1 MDIKEILAE
10 FKAFA
15 LKGNVVDLA
24 VAVVIGKAF
33 GDVVQAVVTVVI
45 TPLTATF
52 LRLLPTFI
60 SGSLALL
67 VNSVIT
73 FFAIATVVFFGVVKP
88 IGILTMLAKKKA
100 EEAPAE
106 PPLMPADIV
115 LLTEIRDLLKT
126 KSVS

>member
-88 IGILTMLAKKKA
+88 IGILTTLAKKKA

>member
-1 MDIKEILAE
+1 MDIKAILNE

-45 TPLTATF
+45 TPLTAIF
-52 LRLLPTFI
+52 LHILPGFI
-60 SGSLALL
+60 SGSFAVL

-73 FFAIATVVFFGVVKP
+73 FLAIAFVVFFGVVKP

-100 EEAPAE
+100 EETPAE
-106 PPLMPADIV
+106 PPLQPPDIV
-115 LLTEIRDLLKT
+115 LLTEIRDLLKA
-126 KSVS
+126 KPVA